1 MKKQTGFTL
10 IELIV
15 VILIL
20 GILAA
25 TALPK
30 FVNVEN
36 EAQVG
41 AHNGAAGAFQAAIML
56 VHAKWIAQGKPTTA
70 AAVEIDTNTFAFI
83 NATGYPEHV
92 ANTSAG
98 AVAAVDATDCAEL
111 WNGLFQ
117 QNGPVAVA
125 SPATTNDYSA
135 VQAGTTCTYTRQAL
149 STINIGY
156 DYSSGAITIDD
167 TP

>member
-20 GILAA
+20 GILSA

-30 FVNVEN
+30 FVNIEN

-41 AHNGAAGAFQAAIML
+41 AHNGAAGAFQAAITL
-56 VHAKWIAQGKPTTA
+56 THAKWIAQGKPTTSA
-70 AAVEIDTNTFAFI
+70 AYLIDTNTYAYI
-83 NATGYPEHV
+83 NGSGWPEHV

-98 AVAAVDATDCAEL
+98 AIAAANATDCSEL

-117 QNGPVAVA
+117 QNGPVADTA
-125 SPATTNDYSA
+125 GANDYTA
-135 VQAGTTCTYTRQAL
+135 TYDGTSLCTFTRTAL
-149 STINIGY
+149 TSLDIQYNNA
-156 DYSSGAITIDD
+156 DGAITIDD

>member
-20 GILAA
+20 GILSA

-30 FVNVEN
+30 FVNIEN

-56 VHAKWIAQGKPTTA
+56 VHAKWIAQGKPSA
-70 AAVEIDTNTFAFI
+70 GAEYLVDTSTYAYI
-83 NATGYPEHV
+83 NGTGYPEDV
-92 ANTSAG
+92 LLASG
-98 AVAAVDATDCAEL
+98 AAAAATAATCVNV
-111 WNGLFQ
+111 WNNLFQ
-117 QNGPVAVA
+117 QNGPVADTA
-125 SPATTNDYSA
+125 GTNDYTVTYA
-135 VQAGTTCTYTRQAL
+135 DPTCTYTRTAL
-149 STINIGY
+149 TTIDIQYNH
-156 DYSSGAITIDD
+156 DTGAIAIDD

>member
-1 MKKQTGFTL
+1 MKKQAGFTL

-20 GILAA
+20 GILSA

-30 FVNVEN
+30 FVNIEN

-41 AHNGAAGAFQAAIML
+41 AHNGAAGAFQAAITL
-56 VHAKWIAQGKPTTA
+56 THAKWIAQGKSTTGA
-70 AAVEIDTNTFAFI
+70 EYQIDTGTFAYI
-83 NATGYPEHV
+83 NGTGYPEHV
-92 ANTSAG
+92 VLVSGTSA
-98 AVAAVDATDCAEL
+98 AAADSTDCAEL
-111 WNGLFQ
+111 WNNLFQ

-135 VQAGTTCTYTRQAL
+135 LYAANNCTYTRQAL
-149 STINIGY
+149 NTISIGY
-156 DYSSGAITIDD
+156 NFSTGAITIDD

>member
-30 FVNVEN
+30 FVNIEN

-41 AHNGAAGAFQAAIML
+41 AHDGASGAFQAAIML

-70 AAVEIDTNTFAFI
+70 AEMQIDTNAFAWV
-83 NATGYPEHV
+83 NATGWPEH
-92 ANTSAG
+92 ALTATG
-98 AVAAVDATDCAEL
+98 TALAADHTDCAEL
-111 WNGLFQ
+111 WNNLFQ
-117 QNGPVAVA
+117 QNGPIAVA
-125 SPATTNDYSA
+125 DPATTNDYMA
-135 VQAGTTCTYTRQAL
+135 TFAAGSCTYQRQAL
-149 STINIGY
+149 NTIGIVYNFTN
-156 DYSSGAITIDD
+156 GAITIDR

>member
-20 GILAA
+20 GILSA

-30 FVNVEN
+30 FVNIEN

-41 AHNGAAGAFQAAIML
+41 AHNGAAGAFQAAITL
-56 VHAKWIAQGKPTTA
+56 THAKWIAQGKPA
-70 AAVEIDTNTFAFI
+70 AAAEYLIDTSTYAYI
-83 NATGYPEHV
+83 NGSGYPENV
-92 ANTSAG
+92 VLVSGDSN
-98 AVAAVDATDCAEL
+98 AAAAHTDCTEL
-111 WNGLFQ
+111 WNNLFQ

-125 SPATTNDYSA
+125 DPATTDDYMA
-135 VQAGTTCTYTRQAL
+135 TWTANNCTFTRQAL
-149 STINIGY
+149 NTLSIGY
-156 DYSSGAITIDD
+156 NYSTGAITIDD